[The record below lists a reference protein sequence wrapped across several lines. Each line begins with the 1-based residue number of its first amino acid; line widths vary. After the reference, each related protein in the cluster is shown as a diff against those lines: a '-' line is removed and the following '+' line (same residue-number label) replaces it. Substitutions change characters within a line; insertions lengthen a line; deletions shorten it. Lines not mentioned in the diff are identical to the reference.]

1 MAFLACGLIQA
12 NTFEIVVSSE
22 VLQIQISVKILFV
35 SFHQERTSDSDR
47 LSEKREDSK
56 LVYYIQVKHPIF

>member
-1 MAFLACGLIQA
+1 MAFLACGLTQA

-22 VLQIQISVKILFV
+22 VLQIQMSVKILFV
-35 SFHQERTSDSDR
+35 SFHQERTSDR

-56 LVYYIQVKHPIF
+56 LVY